1 MAPTDKP
8 EPFMDPGI
16 NEQYKQVATGHLE
29 AQEVEVPDFDA
40 SLNEKNKAT
49 AKKAEPEPEPETPAE
64 PEPEDEKKAP
74 AKKATAKKAAAKA

>member
-8 EPFMDPGI
+8 EPFMDPAI
-16 NEQYKQVATGHLE
+16 NEQFKQAATGHFK

-40 SLNEKNKAT
+40 SLNEKNKEPKKA
-49 AKKAEPEPEPETPAE
+49 AAKAEPEPDGGT